1 MKYLKKILIFKR
13 LFKYKRLSNEDI
25 FRDIFDEDTLVI
37 SDKTSPSDIEAW
49 DSLNHILLLSTVQDE
64 FKIIITLEEMQSKI
78 NVESLVK
85 IILTK
90 SK

>member
-1 MKYLKKILIFKR
+1 IELLGLIMNKEFVFKR
-13 LFKYKRLSNEDI
+13 LQDI

-37 SDKTSPSDIEAW
+37 SDKTSPNDIEAW
-49 DSLNHILLLSTVQDE
+49 DSLNHILLLNTVQDE

-90 SK
+90 RK

>member
-1 MKYLKKILIFKR
+1 MNKEFVFKKLQ
-13 LFKYKRLSNEDI
+13 DI

>member
-1 MKYLKKILIFKR
+1 MNKEFVFKR
-13 LFKYKRLSNEDI
+13 LQDI

-37 SDKTSPSDIEAW
+37 SDKTSPNDIEAW

>member
-1 MKYLKKILIFKR
+1 MNKEFVFKR
-13 LFKYKRLSNEDI
+13 LQDI

-37 SDKTSPSDIEAW
+37 SDKTSPNDIEAW

-90 SK
+90 RK

>member
-1 MKYLKKILIFKR
+1 MNKEFVFKR
-13 LFKYKRLSNEDI
+13 LQDI

-37 SDKTSPSDIEAW
+37 SDKTSPNDIEAW
-49 DSLNHILLLSTVQDE
+49 DSLNHILLLNTVQDE

-90 SK
+90 RK